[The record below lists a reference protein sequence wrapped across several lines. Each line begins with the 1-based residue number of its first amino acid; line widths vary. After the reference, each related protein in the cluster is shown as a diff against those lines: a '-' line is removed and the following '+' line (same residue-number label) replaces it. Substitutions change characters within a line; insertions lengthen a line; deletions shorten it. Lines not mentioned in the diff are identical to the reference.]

1 MKNKDVTHSHTYS
14 SPESGSSSAS
24 RIYST
29 HTHTRTHACTHA
41 CAHARTCMHTRTW
54 MHVHTYACAHACTH
68 MHTHMY
74 ARTCMRTRMH
84 VHTPFLLA
92 ERLCASRV
100 TLTRAMPPAGL
111 RGLRQGVLRRAPH
124 SPRSPLPYGSVLGCT
139 RNRNTL
145 LLTLVGQMVRQNAH
159 FTLLPF
165 ADAAFL
171 TDGRFG
177 ATLHQPAW
185 RHSFSSSVCSLPVP
199 VPHIGNSRNIPDFS
213 LLLYF

>member
-1 MKNKDVTHSHTYS
+1 MLLIHTLILPLSQVPPPPHGFTAHSRMCTH
-14 SPESGSSSAS
+14 A
-24 RIYST
+24 
-29 HTHTRTHACTHA
+29 HTRARTHTHACTHMCTHA
-41 CAHARTCMHTRTW
+41 YARVHTCLHTHVHTHAHAR
-54 MHVHTYACAHACTH
+54 A
-68 MHTHMY
+68 
-74 ARTCMRTRMH
+74 
-84 VHTPFLLA
+84 HTPFLLA

-100 TLTRAMPPAGL
+100 TLTRAMPPAGQ

-124 SPRSPLPYGSVLGCT
+124 SPRSPRPYGSVLGCT

-145 LLTLVGQMVRQNAH
+145 LLTLVGQTVRRKAH
-159 FTLLPF
+159 LALLPF

-185 RHSFSSSVCSLPVP
+185 RHSVSSGVRSLPVP

>member
-1 MKNKDVTHSHTYS
+1 MHAHT
-14 SPESGSSSAS
+14 
-24 RIYST
+24 
-29 HTHTRTHACTHA
+29 CTHA
-41 CAHARTCMHTRTW
+41 CARTCT
-54 MHVHTYACAHACTH
+54 
-68 MHTHMY
+68 
-74 ARTCMRTRMH
+74 RTRMH
-84 VHTPFLLA
+84 VHTRAYAHTRAHTPFLLA

-159 FTLLPF
+159 FALLPF

-199 VPHIGNSRNIPDFS
+199 MPHIGNSRNIPDFS